1 MSSRDDTAIR
11 KGKQVY
17 RVLGFSFALLFSF
30 FTDIPLFSGELV
42 EGEDFVYVTRDG
54 GAGGYEAFP
63 DVCRL
68 EDGRLLCVFYDGYG
82 HIAWPNASIFKTG
95 GRISGCYSS
104 DEGKTWSSPFVVFDS
119 PFDDRDPSLTVLN
132 DGTILCCF
140 FILDKPVDPKTSY
153 RKLGS
158 WFIRSEDGGASWS
171 EPTPISD
178 RFWGSSPIRIL
189 RNGTWIVGLYN
200 QDPDWNAAVG
210 ISENQ
215 GKRWRVE
222 IVPTAGLPNGDETDL
237 IQRQDGSLYLIVR
250 NREGAGPRPM
260 LFSQSF
266 DGGTTW
272 TEAESTG
279 FSGHSPYLYRTP
291 DDIYV
296 LGTRTGKTPLEGDG
310 VLPGTT
316 TIRLSFD
323 EGKTWGL
330 PITVDCKLGAYPSMV
345 TLTDGS
351 TLIVYYE
358 EGPGSNIRARKFRI
372 NEKRLE
378 WLKFD
383 R

>member
-1 MSSRDDTAIR
+1 M
-11 KGKQVY
+11 Y
-17 RVLGFSFALLFSF
+17 RVLGFTSVLLFSL
-30 FTDIPLFSGELV
+30 FTYVSLFSEELI
-42 EGEDFVYVTRDG
+42 EEEDFVYVTRDG

-68 EDGRLLCVFYDGYG
+68 EDGRLLCVFYDGYR
-82 HIAWPNASIFKTG
+82 HIAWPNAKIFKTG
-95 GRISGCYSS
+95 GRISGCYSF

-119 PFDDRDPSLTVLN
+119 PFDDRDPSVTVLG

-140 FILDKPVDPKTSY
+140 FILDKPVDPHTSY

-158 WFIRSEDGGASWS
+158 WFILSEDGGASWS

-210 ISENQ
+210 ISEDQ

-237 IQRQDGSLYLIVR
+237 IQRQDDSLYLIVR

-266 DGGTTW
+266 DGGTNW
-272 TEAESTG
+272 TEAESAG

-291 DDIYV
+291 DNVYV

-310 VLPGTT
+310 VFPGTT

-323 EGKTWGL
+323 EGKTWGT

-358 EGPGSNIRARKFRI
+358 EGPGSNVRARKFRI

-378 WLKFD
+378 WLKFN